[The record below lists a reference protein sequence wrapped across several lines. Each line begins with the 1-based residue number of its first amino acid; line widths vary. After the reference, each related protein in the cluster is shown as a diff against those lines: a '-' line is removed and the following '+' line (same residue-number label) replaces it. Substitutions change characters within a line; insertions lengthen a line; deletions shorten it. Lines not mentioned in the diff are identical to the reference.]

1 MLGDGALERERGAG
15 EVFFV
20 AELAD
25 LVDVAADGGAAGPAG
40 HALGGL
46 AAVIGPQSL
55 LSQFGVERQT
65 LSLAPDSVPGRLVAR
80 VAGGPAF
87 GAIVGRSSEADSLL
101 LVGVEGRPPGEFA
114 LGFGVLATAPG
125 GLARGLVLYEGLPVE
140 GAPTI
145 GTVTFG
151 ASTAPLIGVEADPGA
166 YEDANCPTFP
176 DSLLR

>member
-1 MLGDGALERERGAG
+1 MYR
-15 EVFFV
+15 FP
-20 AELAD
+20 LAAS
-25 LVDVAADGGAAGPAG
+25 LAFLAACGGAREGSNTTC
-40 HALGGL
+40 GL

-65 LSLAPDSVPGRLVAR
+65 LSVAPDSVPGRLVAR

-101 LVGVEGRPPGEFA
+101 LVGVEGTPPGEFA

-125 GLARGLVLYEGLPVE
+125 GMSRGLVLYEGLPVE
-140 GAPTI
+140 GAPTL

-151 ASTAPLIGVEADPGA
+151 ASSAPLIGVEADPA
-166 YEDANCPTFP
+166 TYEDANCPTFP

>member
-1 MLGDGALERERGAG
+1 MYRFPLAASLAL
-15 EVFFV
+15 
-20 AELAD
+20 LA
-25 LVDVAADGGAAGPAG
+25 ACGGAREGSSTTC
-40 HALGGL
+40 GL